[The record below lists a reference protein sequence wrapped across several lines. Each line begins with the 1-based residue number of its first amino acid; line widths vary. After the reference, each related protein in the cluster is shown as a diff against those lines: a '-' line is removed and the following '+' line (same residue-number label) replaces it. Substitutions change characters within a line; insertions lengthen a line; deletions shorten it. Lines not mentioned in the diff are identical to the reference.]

1 MTKYMQYIEKQIGK
15 FQDLKYEIKEV
26 TINEDD
32 LNALDEWINITEEK
46 MTLFYDLVENIQ
58 SMFE

>member
-32 LNALDEWINITEEK
+32 LNELDEWINITEEK

>member
-1 MTKYMQYIEKQIGK
+1 MEYIEKQIGK

-32 LNALDEWINITEEK
+32 VNAQDGWINTTEEK
-46 MTLFYDLVENIQ
+46 MTLFYDMVKNV
-58 SMFE
+58 